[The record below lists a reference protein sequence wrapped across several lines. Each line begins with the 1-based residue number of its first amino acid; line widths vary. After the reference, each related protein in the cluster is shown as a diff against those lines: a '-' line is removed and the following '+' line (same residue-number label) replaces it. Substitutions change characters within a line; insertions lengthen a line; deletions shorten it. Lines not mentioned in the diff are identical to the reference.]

1 MENENLLVHR
11 KGHVCTLVL
20 NRPKKRNALS
30 PDLLIK
36 LYQTLQ
42 ELSKDDTIRAVIIRG
57 AGDRAFS
64 SGYDVTAIPTN
75 ITPDVKKL
83 IKDQNPFELAL
94 DSIVNYPYPVIAM
107 LNGYAFGGGCD
118 LAVSCDIRVGADD
131 IRMAMVP
138 AKLGMAYA
146 PSGLQRFI
154 RTIGLSTTKEMFFTG
169 RLYDA
174 PRLKEMGLVDY
185 LIPRAELESFTFD
198 LAEEIAGNAPLS
210 LKGIKRILN
219 LVLRSEKMNEE
230 DQQEA
235 DEIIAHAFRSE
246 DLKEGQMAFL
256 EKRKPDFKGK

>member
-1 MENENLLVHR
+1 MENEILLVHR

-20 NRPKKRNALS
+20 NRPEKRNALS

-42 ELSKDDTIRAVIIRG
+42 ELSKDDTMRAVVIRG
-57 AGDRAFS
+57 AGDKAFS
-64 SGYDVTAIPTN
+64 SGYDITAIPTN
-75 ITPDVKKL
+75 IAPDDKKL

-94 DSIVNYPYPVIAM
+94 DRIVNYPYPVIAM

-138 AKLGMAYA
+138 VKLGMAYA

-154 RTIGLSTTKEMFFTG
+154 RTIGLSRTKEIFFTG

-185 LIPRAELESFTFD
+185 LIPRTELESFTLD

-219 LVLRSEKMNEE
+219 LVVRSEEMNEE

-235 DEIIAHAFRSE
+235 DEIITHALRSE

-256 EKRKPDFKGK
+256 EKRKPDFKGR

>member
-1 MENENLLVHR
+1 MENEILLVHR

-20 NRPKKRNALS
+20 NRPEKRNALS

-42 ELSKDDTIRAVIIRG
+42 ELSEDDTIRAVIIRG
-57 AGDRAFS
+57 AGDRVFS
-64 SGYDVTAIPTN
+64 SGYDITAIPTSLAPN
-75 ITPDVKKL
+75 VKKL

-94 DSIVNYPYPVIAM
+94 DRIVNYPYPVIAM

-138 AKLGMAYA
+138 VKLGMAYA

-154 RTIGLSTTKEMFFTG
+154 RTIGLSRTKEIFFTG

-185 LIPRAELESFTFD
+185 LIPRAELESFTMD

-219 LVLRSEKMNEE
+219 LVLRSEEMNEE

-235 DEIIAHAFRSE
+235 AEIIAHALRSE

-256 EKRKPDFKGK
+256 EKRKPDFKGR